1 MKILLATDGSDCSR
15 AAAKS
20 LASRPLAPGTRIKIL
35 SVIEMPLSVVP
46 ETWILPDGYYD
57 EIERVSRER
66 AGGAVDEAK
75 QLIAEAHGA
84 DIEIESEVVGGS
96 PKVVIPDVAEAWG
109 ADLVV
114 VGSHGYRGLERFLL
128 GSVSMSV
135 AQHLHCS
142 VEIVRTAPAEAVT

>member
-1 MKILLATDGSDCSR
+1 MKILLATDGSDCSKE
-15 AAAKS
+15 AAKS
-20 LASRPLAPGTRIKIL
+20 IATRPLADGTRIKII

-66 AGGAVDEAK
+66 ASAAVEEVRSA
-75 QLIAEAHGA
+75 IAETHG
-84 DIEIESEVVGGS
+84 DKVEIETEVVGGA

-135 AQHLHCS
+135 AQHVHCS
-142 VEIVRTAPAEAVT
+142 IEIVRGPAASAAD